1 MLFFLRKKAK
11 RKKIIINILGGLVNP
26 SEEKDGAYDGAML
39 SSQPNIWIILNRYNY
54 IAEKGEFWSSGT
66 GSGKG
71 QPTRACVL
79 WFEQVI
85 IEFGQVIVL
94 LER

>member
-1 MLFFLRKKAK
+1 
-11 RKKIIINILGGLVNP
+11 
-26 SEEKDGAYDGAML
+26 ML
-39 SSQPNIWIILNRYNY
+39 SSQPDLWIILSRYNS

-71 QPTRACVL
+71 QLTRACVL
-79 WFEQVI
+79 WLEQVI